1 MIVYV
6 IMYGSGQQ
14 WFEPVD
20 TDSPPIWF
28 RADEYTITNG
38 ESQEESKE

>member
-6 IMYGSGQQ
+6 IMYGSGQK
-14 WFEPVD
+14 WLEPVNLD
-20 TDSPPIWF
+20 NPPF

-38 ESQEESKE
+38 ETYRQEESKE